1 MSRIKLAGIGLLIVM
16 VGVWAVRSFVVGGSG
31 DSTSPAASSPASTPR
46 ADARSDEPEE
56 ASDPVAVVAAGDV
69 AGIPVGYPPSDRG
82 AATAAVNW
90 VTSFPTIVRMGPLR
104 LADTMTELLS
114 AERSAAGSEEVVT
127 DYFELFDTFGAGF
140 AERIWVESPL
150 QVDVGEASSTTA
162 NVRVWAVLVTGD
174 STSGPVE
181 AVWRTHHVSLVWER
195 SDWRIDDV
203 VIVEGP
209 TPVPAS
215 GALPS
220 EAAAFDQ
227 VDTWAPAVFADT
239 TSLEVE

>member
-1 MSRIKLAGIGLLIVM
+1 MSRIKLAGIGLLVVM
-16 VGVWAVRSFVVGGSG
+16 VGFWAVRSFVVDGPA
-31 DSTSPAASSPASTPR
+31 DSISPVASVPASAPSDGT
-46 ADARSDEPEE
+46 RSDEVDE
-56 ASDPVAVVAAGDV
+56 AKEPVAVVAAGDV

-90 VTSFPTIVRMGPLR
+90 VASFPTIVRMGPLR

-114 AERSAAGSEEVVT
+114 AERSAAGSEEVVA
-127 DYFELFDTFGAGF
+127 DYFELFNTFGAGF

-150 QVDVGEASSTTA
+150 QVEVAETTSA
-162 NVRVWAVLVTGD
+162 TADVRVWALLVTGD

-215 GALPS
+215 RALPS
-220 EAAAFDQ
+220 AAAAFDE
-227 VDTWAPAVFADT
+227 VDNWTPAAFADT
-239 TSLEVE
+239 TSFEVE

>member
-1 MSRIKLAGIGLLIVM
+1 MSRIKIVGIGLLVVM
-16 VGVWAVRSFVVGGSG
+16 VGVWAVRSFVADGTD
-31 DSTSPAASSPASTPR
+31 DSTALVASGPASTLM
-46 ADARSDEPEE
+46 DDVRSDNPDV
-56 ASDPVAVVAAGDV
+56 ASGPVAVVAAGDV

-90 VTSFPTIVRMGPLR
+90 VASFPTIVRMGPLR
-104 LADTMTELLS
+104 LGDTMTELLS

-127 DYFELFDTFGAGF
+127 DYFELFDTFGAGL

-150 QVDVGEASSTTA
+150 QVEVAEATSTTSE
-162 NVRVWAVLVTGD
+162 VRVWALLITGD

-195 SDWRIDDV
+195 SDWRIDNV

-209 TPVPAS
+209 TPVLAS
-215 GALPS
+215 AALPS
-220 EAAAFDQ
+220 DAGAFDQ
-227 VDTWAPAVFADT
+227 VDGWTPAVFADT
-239 TSLEVE
+239 TSFEVE